1 MILTPV
7 EKAARYSGL
16 QVEGTVLN
24 MNVVVSALVAGM
36 CLAATQATPTAAQE
50 TWLKSFEGA
59 WVVDGAVGPDA
70 ELVVNVAREG
80 TALVLRLIVRDR
92 EIVTRYDLSGVD
104 VTNHTAIFR
113 TRLDGQKLVTE
124 IWDKVV
130 ARPPARIETRYME
143 SADRM
148 VTELARTPGGQAFN
162 RTVLRRKG
170 R

>member
-1 MILTPV
+1 
-7 EKAARYSGL
+7 
-16 QVEGTVLN
+16 

-36 CLAATQATPTAAQE
+36 WLTAAQGTPTAAQE

-59 WVVDGAVGPDA
+59 WVVDGAVGSDA
-70 ELVVNVAREG
+70 DIVLNVAREG
-80 TALVLRLIVRDR
+80 PALVLRVVVRDR
-92 EIVTRYDLSGVD
+92 EIVTRYDLSGAD
-104 VTNHTAIFR
+104 VTNQDQGRKAIFR

-124 IWDKVV
+124 IWDNAV
-130 ARPPARIETRYME
+130 AGPPARIETRYME

-162 RTVLRRKG
+162 RTVLTRKG

>member
-1 MILTPV
+1 
-7 EKAARYSGL
+7 
-16 QVEGTVLN
+16 

-36 CLAATQATPTAAQE
+36 CLTATQATPTAAQE

-59 WVVDGAVGPDA
+59 WVVEGAVGSDA
-70 ELVVNVAREG
+70 EAVVNVTREG
-80 TALVLRLIVRDR
+80 KALVLRLVVRDR

-104 VTNHTAIFR
+104 VANRNAIFR

-124 IWDKVV
+124 IWDKAV
-130 ARPPARIETRYME
+130 AGAPARIETRYME

-162 RTVLRRKG
+162 RGVLLRKG